1 MTNKEMVTMK
11 KPDSQLRL
19 YLPKEL
25 CDRAGIASG
34 RPVILSGTEDGIY
47 ISSAKA
53 AEQECVLLT
62 EEEAGAVYNSVDLD
76 LCNPTNGEEERLLV
90 SAHEKL
96 AAALGRDIQLDT
108 PRM

>member
-47 ISSAKA
+47 IPAFWISCGTISASFSGSRSFCGKEKGKA
-53 AEQECVLLT
+53 YEPGTGFMKVGCVLCP
-62 EEEAGAVYNSVDLD
+62 D
-76 LCNPTNGEEERLLV
+76 R
-90 SAHEKL
+90 K
-96 AAALGRDIQLDT
+96 IQED
-108 PRM
+108 